1 MAQLNIRID
10 DQLKEEG
17 EQLFNDLGIS
27 FSSAISMFV
36 RQSVREGGIPFAIT
50 TRTDPFYSESNQ
62 AVLRASIANLD
73 ERRGIVRKT
82 IEELEALE
90 DV

>member
-10 DQLKEEG
+10 DQLKEQAEL
-17 EQLFNDLGIS
+17 LFNDLGIS
-27 FSSAISMFV
+27 FSSAISLFI

-50 TRTDPFYSESNQ
+50 TKTDQFYSEINQ
-62 AVLRASIANLD
+62 AVLRASIANL
-73 ERRGIVRKT
+73 EAGRGVVRKT

-90 DV
+90 NA